1 MAENKIKLKPPKSMR
16 TAILAQTVLAV
27 LFLPAGA
34 FFAWAAEGEAKPF
47 ALFFS
52 LVWTVGCGFL
62 FFRGRNALKELR
74 KETFALDFSLEGE
87 DSSSSRLRELEEL
100 RRDHLI
106 SEEEYGKK
114 RTEILEEKW

>member
-87 DSSSSRLRELEEL
+87 DSPSSRLRELEEL

-114 RTEILEEKW
+114 RAEIMEEKW

>member
-1 MAENKIKLKPPKSMR
+1 MAGKKIGLKPPAGMR
-16 TAILAQTVLAV
+16 TAVLAQTVLAV

-34 FFAWAAEGEAKPF
+34 FFAWIAEGEAKPF
-47 ALFFS
+47 ALFFG

-62 FFRGRNALKELR
+62 FCRGRRALKEL
-74 KETFALDFSLEGE
+74 KEGTFALDFSLEGE
-87 DSSSSRLRELEEL
+87 DSPSSRLRELEEL

-114 RTEILEEKW
+114 RAEIMEEKW

>member
-1 MAENKIKLKPPKSMR
+1 MAEKKMKLNPPKGMR
-16 TAILAQTVLAV
+16 TAVLAQTVLAL

-34 FFAWAAEGEAKPF
+34 FFAWTAEGEAKLF
-47 ALFFS
+47 ALFFG

-62 FFRGRNALKELR
+62 FCRGRRAMKELKEG
-74 KETFALDFSLEGE
+74 TFALDFSLEDE
-87 DSSSSRLRELEEL
+87 DSPSSRLRELEEL
-100 RRDHLI
+100 RRDHLV